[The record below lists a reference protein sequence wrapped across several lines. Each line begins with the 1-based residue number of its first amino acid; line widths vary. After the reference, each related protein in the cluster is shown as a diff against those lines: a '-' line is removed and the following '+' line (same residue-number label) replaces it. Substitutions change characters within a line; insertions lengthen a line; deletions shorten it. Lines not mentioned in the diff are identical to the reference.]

1 MSTTV
6 TYHLAIKYNND
17 IYYIECRLGGSILRY
32 GFTKEFN
39 DYVLKF
45 KTYTSF

>member
-17 IYYIECRLGGSILRY
+17 IYYIECRLGGIFFVMGLQKSLMIM
-32 GFTKEFN
+32 F
-39 DYVLKF
+39 
-45 KTYTSF
+45 